1 MPGVQGAGLQRGDD
15 PRAVPMQ
22 RLPPPDLADRGHALR
37 LDPRA
42 TAHLF
47 RAMYHLTQSK
57 QDISSIELG
66 RRLGVTQTTA
76 WKIKHKLAQ
85 VMMQRAA
92 TKRLSGRAELDD
104 AYVGGK
110 RGRGAP
116 GKTPFVAAVE
126 TTPEGKPVRLKLRRV
141 ASFCSHSMA
150 SFAKRSLDPTCE
162 VVSDGLA
169 CFGAVAEGG
178 CAHQVVKTGSGAT
191 AARTP
196 AFKWV
201 NIALGNIKAAIVGT
215 YRAIE
220 EKHVPRYLA
229 EFEYRFNRRYD
240 LAAMIPRL
248 SWAAVRTTP
257 MPYRLL
263 KLADVY
269 A

>member
-1 MPGVQGAGLQRGDD
+1 
-15 PRAVPMQ
+15 
-22 RLPPPDLADRGHALR
+22 
-37 LDPRA
+37 
-42 TAHLF
+42 
-47 RAMYHLTQSK
+47 MYHLTQSK

-126 TTPEGKPVRLKLRRV
+126 TTSEGKPMRLKLRRV